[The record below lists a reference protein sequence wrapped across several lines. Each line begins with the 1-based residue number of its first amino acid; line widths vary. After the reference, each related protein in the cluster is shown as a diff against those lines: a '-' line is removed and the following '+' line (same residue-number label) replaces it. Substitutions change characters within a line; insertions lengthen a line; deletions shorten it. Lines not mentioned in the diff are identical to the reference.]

1 MKRRCN
7 QRHDLRTR
15 KRTFNPKF
23 WEVPI
28 EHEVLRQFSEERR
41 LWHETPSEVELRHRD
56 RDRALELMPL
66 IRRLIAEV
74 LTERQREIVQLY
86 FFEQKTQQEVAKL
99 LGISVS
105 SVSQHLFGKRRAN
118 KVVGGAIPRLRRE
131 LIRSG
136 LAGKIVGR

>member
-1 MKRRCN
+1 MKRSYN
-7 QRHDLRTR
+7 QRRDLRTR
-15 KRTFNPKF
+15 ERTFNPDF
-23 WEVPI
+23 WEVSV
-28 EHEVLRQFSEERR
+28 EHEVLCQFSEERR

-56 RDRALELMPL
+56 REQALELMPL

-86 FFEQKTQQEVAKL
+86 FFEQKTQQEVAEL

-131 LIRSG
+131 LTQSG
-136 LAGKIVGR
+136 LAEKIPGR